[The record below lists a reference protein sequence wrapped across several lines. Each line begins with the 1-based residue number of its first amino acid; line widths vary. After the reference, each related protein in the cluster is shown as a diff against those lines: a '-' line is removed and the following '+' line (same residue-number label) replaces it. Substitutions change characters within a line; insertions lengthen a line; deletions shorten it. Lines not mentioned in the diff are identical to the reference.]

1 MINTTTDLF
10 AKKQAVIEQKRKALC
25 GQYPLLWSSMIS
37 DWQADDAADAAWLTY
52 SANYLLRTKGV
63 RWAIDPLALNW
74 RVPEAPKVDVEH
86 DLDGLSFVLLTHD
99 HCDHLD
105 LNLIRLLREKPIQW
119 VIPTFLQE
127 KVLIETGLAPE
138 KVISPKAMHP
148 IDLNGVMVTPFEGQ
162 HLITYA
168 NGSCKGLPAMGYLVE
183 CSGKRW
189 LFPGDTRVYD
199 ISRFPKFGVVD
210 MLFPHLWLGHGS
222 ALLES
227 NGYMDAFCQFAADLR
242 PRKIVI
248 THLREF
254 GRDANNFIDDEHA
267 QKALDLL
274 ASRYPGIDSSSA
286 HTGEKINL

>member
-10 AKKQAVIEQKRKALC
+10 AKKQAVIEQWRNALC
-25 GQYPLLWSSMIS
+25 EQYPQLWSGMIS
-37 DWQADDAADAAWLTY
+37 DWQADDTVDAAWLTY
-52 SANYLLRTKGV
+52 SASYLLRTCGV
-63 RWAIDPLALNW
+63 RWAIDPLALYW
-74 RVPEAPKVDVEH
+74 RVPEAPKVDIEH

-99 HCDHLD
+99 HRDHLD
-105 LNLIRLLREKPIQW
+105 LNLIRLLRDKPIRW
-119 VIPTFLQE
+119 VIPTYLQE
-127 KVLIETGLAPE
+127 KVLGETGLAL
-138 KVISPKAMHP
+138 KNVISPRAMHP
-148 IDLNGVMVTPFEGQ
+148 IELDGVTILPFEGQ

-168 NGSCKGLPAMGYLVE
+168 NGSCKGLSAMGYLVE

-189 LFPGDTRVYD
+189 LFPGDTRVFD
-199 ISRFPKFGVVD
+199 ISHFPKFGSVD
-210 MLFPHLWLGHGS
+210 LLFAHLWLGHGS

-242 PRKIVI
+242 PKRIVI
-248 THLREF
+248 THLQEF

-274 ASRYPGIDSSSA
+274 ASRYPVIVSFSA